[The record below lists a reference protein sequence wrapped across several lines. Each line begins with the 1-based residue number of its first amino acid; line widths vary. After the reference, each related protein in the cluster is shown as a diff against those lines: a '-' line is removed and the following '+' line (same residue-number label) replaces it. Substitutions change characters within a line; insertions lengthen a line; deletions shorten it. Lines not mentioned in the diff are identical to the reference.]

1 MLFQTNRTID
11 TSGNF
16 NFESFRKGE
25 STSVKELMMKRAEGE
40 TIKVEPNRV
49 ASKRAVAQLDLTEGV
64 AKDYRDKSF
73 EQELTEETENNPVG
87 VLASGCNDTH
97 FLTPEESAAIDE
109 AIRSLEAGKGI
120 PASEVRQRFAVISST
135 NSQIALDEP
144 GTEQLVGRGD
154 LLCNNGRGLVRA
166 QSYFIPQP
174 EFLKLC
180 LNNG

>member
-1 MLFQTNRTID
+1 MPQVFSCTC
-11 TSGNF
+11 
-16 NFESFRKGE
+16 
-25 STSVKELMMKRAEGE
+25 RA
-40 TIKVEPNRV
+40 IAKSCRNCRQ
-49 ASKRAVAQLDLTEGV
+49 RNLDEFLNSS
-64 AKDYRDKSF
+64 RSLKS
-73 EQELTEETENNPVG
+73 Q
-87 VLASGCNDTH
+87 DTH

>member
-1 MLFQTNRTID
+1 MKENTI
-11 TSGNF
+11 T
-16 NFESFRKGE
+16 
-25 STSVKELMMKRAEGE
+25 
-40 TIKVEPNRV
+40 TIISRNAP
-49 ASKRAVAQLDLTEGV
+49 
-64 AKDYRDKSF
+64 
-73 EQELTEETENNPVG
+73 G
-87 VLASGCNDTH
+87 VLLHLSRHSEELPKLPPEEPRRIFELLTQLESQDTH